1 MIFAR
6 FFLVTQAKPWIGW
19 RPRLRIEYL
28 WLGLPLVLVVWISFG
43 HPLQLLDFWWHL
55 KAGEII
61 VTSGSIPRTDLFS
74 FTAAGKPFVLQSWL
88 AEVLFYG
95 GYRLGGLPLLVA
107 LNTALLVAALVPV
120 YLLCPE
126 AAAGR
131 PRRGV
136 LAATLAAWSLVAVC
150 NVRPQVFS
158 FVLFAVFYWVLTGY
172 RYRQRDC
179 LWTLPPLMALCFT
192 SEPSDQRPLFLGC
205 EAVRRLVYGP
215 QPGMLSLRELGKL
228 GLILVLTTLATLV
241 NPETYRLYTSVW
253 AVLQNPGSQSS
264 VVEWQAPPINQVEGV
279 LLFHGPFF
287 LTVLVLLYSR
297 YRLELTELVLFVG
310 FAVFAAAARRNG
322 IWFAL
327 VIAPIVARAL
337 AALDGLGILQG
348 VRRFRSIEALA
359 GRLRRQQEV
368 PAALR
373 YGLNALIASLMLAL
387 TVISS
392 PWVYPHL
399 DSEALGTSLWDSQT
413 PVGAMDYLQ
422 QQGVQGNIFH
432 PQNYG
437 DYLIWRLWPQQ
448 RSFID
453 GRVHLFDQSVVQDY
467 LQLFEDAHWQ
477 ERLARYDIRYL
488 LLNKSQENSHQM
500 IDGAHASPEWRVL
513 YEDKLSVL
521 FERVQL
527 APEAKAPG

>member
-6 FFLVTQAKPWIGW
+6 FFLATQAGPRIGW
-19 RPRLRIEYL
+19 MPRLRIEHL
-28 WLGLPLVLVVWISFG
+28 WLGLPRVLVVWISFG

-120 YLLCPE
+120 YLLCQE

-136 LAATLAAWSLVAVC
+136 LAATLAAWSLVSGC
-150 NVRPQVFS
+150 YVRPQVFS
-158 FVLFAVFYWVLTGY
+158 SVLFEVFYWVLTGY
-172 RYRQRDC
+172 
-179 LWTLPPLMALCFT
+179 
-192 SEPSDQRPLFLGC
+192 
-205 EAVRRLVYGP
+205 
-215 QPGMLSLRELGKL
+215 
-228 GLILVLTTLATLV
+228 
-241 NPETYRLYTSVW
+241 
-253 AVLQNPGSQSS
+253 
-264 VVEWQAPPINQVEGV
+264 
-279 LLFHGPFF
+279 
-287 LTVLVLLYSR
+287 R

-310 FAVFAAAARRNG
+310 FAVLAATARRNG

-399 DSEALGTSLWDSQT
+399 DSEALGTSLWDWQT

-500 IDGAHASPEWRVL
+500 IDGARASPEWRVL

>member
-1 MIFAR
+1 M
-6 FFLVTQAKPWIGW
+6 
-19 RPRLRIEYL
+19 
-28 WLGLPLVLVVWISFG
+28 
-43 HPLQLLDFWWHL
+43 
-55 KAGEII
+55 
-61 VTSGSIPRTDLFS
+61 
-74 FTAAGKPFVLQSWL
+74 
-88 AEVLFYG
+88 
-95 GYRLGGLPLLVA
+95 
-107 LNTALLVAALVPV
+107 
-120 YLLCPE
+120 
-126 AAAGR
+126 
-131 PRRGV
+131 
-136 LAATLAAWSLVAVC
+136 
-150 NVRPQVFS
+150 
-158 FVLFAVFYWVLTGY
+158 
-172 RYRQRDC
+172 
-179 LWTLPPLMALCFT
+179 WTLPPLMALWVNLHGAFVLGLGLT
-192 SEPSDQRPLFLGC
+192 GLFLGC
-205 EAVRRLVYGP
+205 EAARRLVYGP

-348 VRRFRSIEALA
+348 LRRFRFIEALA

-373 YGLNALIASLMLAL
+373 YGLNALIASLVLTL

-500 IDGAHASPEWRVL
+500 IDGARASPEWRVL